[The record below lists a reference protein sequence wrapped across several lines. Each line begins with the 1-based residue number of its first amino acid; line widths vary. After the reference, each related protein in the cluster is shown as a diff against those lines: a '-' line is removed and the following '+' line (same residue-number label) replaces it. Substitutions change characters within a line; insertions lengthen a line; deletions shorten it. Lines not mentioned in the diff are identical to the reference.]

1 MKKKMT
7 VKQKREAEQNAIAE
21 LERQLAESRAS
32 VAAWTQTA
40 REYAN
45 NADFYREI
53 LEQIAGSLGPAVF
66 VSDDGSVQDS
76 PLMLKIP
83 EAITALQTR
92 IDELEAAQRWI
103 PVSERLPDFDQ
114 YVEVFSN
121 GVVQDHKWFID
132 MGSEDQWAND
142 LVEYRER
149 PDIQDSDMWRA
160 IEPPEAPNE

>member
-1 MKKKMT
+1 MSDNRIDKGRNFPPGSSAT
-7 VKQKREAEQNAIAE
+7 VYHDIDGNAVTLRKLIRLEPEWAHTRITQCEAAE
-21 LERQLAESRAS
+21 SRVIDLERQLAESRAR
-32 VAAWTQTA
+32 V
-40 REYAN
+40 E
-45 NADFYREI
+45 
-53 LEQIAGSLGPAVF
+53 
-66 VSDDGSVQDS
+66 
-76 PLMLKIP
+76 
-83 EAITALQTR
+83 
-92 IDELEAAQRWI
+92 ELEAAQRWI

>member
-1 MKKKMT
+1 M
-7 VKQKREAEQNAIAE
+7 AESRVID
-21 LERQLAESRAS
+21 LERQLAESRAR
-32 VAAWTQTA
+32 V
-40 REYAN
+40 E
-45 NADFYREI
+45 
-53 LEQIAGSLGPAVF
+53 
-66 VSDDGSVQDS
+66 
-76 PLMLKIP
+76 
-83 EAITALQTR
+83 
-92 IDELEAAQRWI
+92 ELEAAQRWI